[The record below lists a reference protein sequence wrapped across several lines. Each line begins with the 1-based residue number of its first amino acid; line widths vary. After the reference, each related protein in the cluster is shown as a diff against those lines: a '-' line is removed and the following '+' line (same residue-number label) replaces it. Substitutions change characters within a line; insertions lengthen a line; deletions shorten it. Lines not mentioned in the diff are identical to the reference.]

1 MSVRL
6 NDGTL
11 KEDETNPFSFKE
23 FVKSKN
29 RSAVKNEEQ
38 NNKMY
43 QKGSPRPT
51 VMPDNSPFVLNET
64 DVNPDF
70 QETFFKDPTLDDI
83 LDDDEEDG
91 DWSGSYQPSVI
102 EESQGARTA
111 GPSLSTTYDS
121 FSLNPSELAGIKS
134 FVTWQLNDSNDFK
147 LHSTDQ
153 DFVADRSPVEHVD
166 FYSLQKDYENVKEEN
181 SQLWRTIKELQML
194 NETQTEKVRNL
205 ERKLEAKMIEDE
217 KEAWDLESVVQQVE
231 QNLQMMTT
239 ELGMCRTENEALRL
253 AEKASV
259 AAVKQNTHIA
269 LENLHKV
276 INNAQSFVT
285 QLMSGADSLNLV
297 AELLKSVDKIYELKG
312 EDDQ

>member
-231 QNLQMMTT
+231 QNLQMMTKRA
-239 ELGMCRTENEALRL
+239 MK
-253 AEKASV
+253 AEGSV
-259 AAVKQNTHIA
+259 AKLKKEITFLQSGLKNSIRIQRDFI
-269 LENLHKV
+269 KV
-276 INNAQSFVT
+276 F
-285 QLMSGADSLNLV
+285 SLT
-297 AELLKSVDKIYELKG
+297 D
-312 EDDQ
+312 